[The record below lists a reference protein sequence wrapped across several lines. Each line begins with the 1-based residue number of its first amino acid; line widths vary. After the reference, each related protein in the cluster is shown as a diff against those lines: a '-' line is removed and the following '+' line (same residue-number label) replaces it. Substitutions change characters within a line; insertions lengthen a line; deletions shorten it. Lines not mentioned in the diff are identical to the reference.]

1 LERTHADL
9 LLEFYDSELLDSK
22 EPPYS
27 RRRHSPERLILD
39 LPRQLALAGQSCP
52 PPKKHDFT
60 IEDVQRYLKEKYG
73 DCSLPSSL
81 EELERPWYEYIRY
94 EVYNA
99 MRVRERK
106 HVDSAETTSN

>member
-1 LERTHADL
+1 L